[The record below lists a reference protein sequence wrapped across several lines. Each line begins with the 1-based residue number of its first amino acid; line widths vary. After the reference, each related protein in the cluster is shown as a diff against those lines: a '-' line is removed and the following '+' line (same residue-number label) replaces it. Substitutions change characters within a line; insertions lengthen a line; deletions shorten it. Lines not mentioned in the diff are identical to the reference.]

1 MTGSSQ
7 MDFTQ
12 EEQQKII
19 NGLDERKKKL
29 DAMLWLEAPW
39 MDIKMTARY
48 SSTSVST
55 IRRAVASGRLKTSK
69 TAGKLLFKKDWVD
82 KWLNG

>member
-1 MTGSSQ
+1 

-19 NGLDERKKKL
+19 NGLDELKKKL

-69 TAGKLLFKKDWVD
+69 TAGLLLFKKDWVD
-82 KWLNG
+82 GWRNG